1 MGLYL
6 EHRHPE
12 ENGTK
17 LAWLEVN
24 GAQVAGITPHSP
36 NVDDDDRVLVAYTQ
50 NPFEAAALMFEQREV
65 KRYVLGRPDAR
76 WFRVPLSAL
85 TEQERSYI
93 SPVRR

>member
-6 EHRHPE
+6 EYRAAPD
-12 ENGTK
+12 GTK
-17 LAWLEVN
+17 LDWLVAHGTE
-24 GAQVAGITPHSP
+24 VAGITQHSP
-36 NVDDDDRVLVAYTQ
+36 NVSDAGVLVAFTL

-65 KRYVLGRPDAR
+65 KRFVLGRPDAR

-85 TEQERSYI
+85 SEQERSYI